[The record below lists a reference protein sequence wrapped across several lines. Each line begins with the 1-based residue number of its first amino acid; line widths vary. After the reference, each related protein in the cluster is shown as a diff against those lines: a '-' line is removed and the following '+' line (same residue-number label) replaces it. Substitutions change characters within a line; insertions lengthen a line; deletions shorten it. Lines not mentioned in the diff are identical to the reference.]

1 MDTQGH
7 DVRVMMG
14 ATGVMDGIV
23 GLQSELP
30 AVQCYQGMPGM
41 SEALQQYATYGFVP
55 IGFYPVNTFHA
66 SQITPEFDVLFSR
79 YDGSLTGQ

>member
-1 MDTQGH
+1 
-7 DVRVMMG
+7 
-14 ATGVMDGIV
+14 
-23 GLQSELP
+23 
-30 AVQCYQGMPGM
+30 MPGM

-79 YDGSLTGQ
+79 YQITPEFDVLFSRYDGSLTGQ